1 MGGFSS
7 RPPAKSQAQIDAEE
21 AQARQAARAEAAEA
35 REMRGLQGRRR
46 LRRSGGMRLLF
57 SPLRQEGP
65 GAVGSQTKL
74 GGGD

>member
-21 AQARQAARAEAAEA
+21 AQARQAARAEAAEIK
-35 REMRGLQGRRR
+35 EMQGLQGRRR

-65 GAVGSQTKL
+65 GVVGSTKL
-74 GGGD
+74 GGGN

>member
-7 RPPAKSQAQIDAEE
+7 RPPAKSQAQIDAEQ

-35 REMRGLQGRRR
+35 EEMRGLQSRRR
-46 LRRSGGMRLLF
+46 LQRTGGLRLLF

-65 GAVGSQTKL
+65 GAVGSTKL
-74 GGGD
+74 GGGN